1 MKRIVLLLACLF
13 CFNASVFASVDLN
26 TASQAE
32 LEAID
37 GIGPV
42 KAKAIV
48 DYRTKNGPF
57 KSVGQLDK
65 VKGFG
70 KALVNKIKGDVTVGK
85 NTIKQEVVVK
95 PAGEAKKP

>member
-13 CFNASVFASVDLN
+13 CFNATVYASVDLN

-42 KAKAIV
+42 KAKAII
-48 DYRTKNGPF
+48 DYRTKHGRF
-57 KSVGQLDK
+57 KTVGQLDK

-70 KALVNKIKGDVTVGK
+70 KATVKKIKGEVTVGK
-85 NTIKQEVVVK
+85 NTIRQDVMVK
-95 PAGEAKKP
+95 PAETKNR

>member
-1 MKRIVLLLACLF
+1 MKHFFITLVCLF
-13 CFNASVFASVDLN
+13 CFTGSAFAAIDLN
-26 TASQAE
+26 TATQAE
-32 LEAID
+32 LEALD

-42 KAKAIV
+42 KAKAII

-70 KALVNKIKGDVTVGK
+70 KTSVKKIKGDVTIGK
-85 NTIKQEVVVK
+85 TTTKQEGLAK
-95 PAGEAKKP
+95 PRLETKKP

>member
-1 MKRIVLLLACLF
+1 MKRIVLLVACLF
-13 CFNASVFASVDLN
+13 CFNAGVFAAVDLN

-32 LEAID
+32 LEALD

-42 KAKAIV
+42 KAKAII

-70 KALVNKIKGDVTVGK
+70 KASVRKIKGDVTVGK

-95 PAGEAKKP
+95 SARDQKKP